1 MDADGV
7 MEVVEEVQTS
17 DAEIDTPSTSM
28 QEVRSETVID
38 LVKKDSE
45 YDKKLKDF
53 KRLRKKEYQE
63 MRRPIPITPA
73 DALGC

>member
-28 QEVRSETVID
+28 QEVRSET
-38 LVKKDSE
+38 E
-45 YDKKLKDF
+45 YLLF
-53 KRLRKKEYQE
+53 
-63 MRRPIPITPA
+63 
-73 DALGC
+73 